1 MPDSSPLPEKNV
13 HAPANVH
20 AAAIKTLADLKR
32 EFKPVVNTNEIHKS
46 RLSKT
51 DKIALFITSKI
62 GTMSFFYLCLVLV
75 TLPLFFRP
83 TMPVIQYIS
92 SGYLQ
97 LILLPLILVGQ
108 NLQSRHSELRAQH
121 DYETNLK
128 AEKEIEAILLHL
140 EKQDETMLEILRRIE
155 KLEKPQAK

>member
-1 MPDSSPLPEKNV
+1 MPETPPHPEKIRTV
-13 HAPANVH
+13 V
-20 AAAIKTLADLKR
+20 DLKR
-32 EFKPVVNTNEIHKS
+32 EFAPIANTNEIHRS

-51 DKIALFITSKI
+51 DKVALFITRKV
-62 GTMSFFYLCLVLV
+62 GTMSFFYFCLALV
-75 TLPLFFRP
+75 TLPLFFSS
-83 TMPVIQYIS
+83 TMPVIQYMS

-121 DYETNLK
+121 DYETNVK

-140 EKQDETMLEILRRIE
+140 EKQDEIMLDILKRIE
-155 KLEKPQAK
+155 KLEKSQAK